1 MSDNEK
7 AQATAHLMDE
17 LAKGRCSGEEKGWLT
32 PDDMKEHF
40 RARANEK

>member
-1 MSDNEK
+1 MPDNEN

-17 LAKGRCSGEEKGWLT
+17 LAKGRCSGEEESWLT